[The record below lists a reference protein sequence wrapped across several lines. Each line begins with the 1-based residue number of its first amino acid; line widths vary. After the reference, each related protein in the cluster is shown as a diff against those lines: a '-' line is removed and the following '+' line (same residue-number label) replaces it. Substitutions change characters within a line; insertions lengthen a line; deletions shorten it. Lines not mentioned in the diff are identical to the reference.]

1 MAIGVLET
9 TDGAVNAL
17 AGLRSEVLRI
27 TDEFVQ
33 DSLLMSR
40 RDLADTVAISEEL
53 AKAVEFLQLVGA
65 RAVEDQNVA
74 ALGESSGSFGWSEH
88 AAPADTSAPVAAA
101 SDATSDTAT
110 GTGRKKPRPEFK
122 DAADYLRGRLGI
134 SRTEARRRLRVAADI
149 LPRRQLNGELGAAKL
164 EHLGEALAEGAISG
178 KAATV
183 IRDAVDR
190 VRPVAAPEALV
201 AMEENLTRQAQ
212 ETNIDVLFTVAATW
226 EAALDQDGAEPSPEL
241 LKARQG
247 LFYKGKRNGLHKLE
261 IAATDEQH
269 EYIATVMNVAT
280 NPRIAAN
287 RAPSEHA
294 ASSENPVA
302 NAAEPENGQDSG
314 QAWEDPRTREQQL
327 LDGLVA
333 GCKLA
338 LATDELPDTGGHR
351 PQVMVTIGYQEL
363 CGEIAGSGH
372 AVFGGMVTPK
382 TARRIACDADII
394 PVVLGSK
401 GEILDVGRKQRF
413 FNRAMRR
420 ALVARD
426 KGCAFPD
433 CCIPAVWTEA
443 HHIKPWWDG
452 GRTEVVNGTLLCS
465 FHHALMDNGNWEIE
479 VRQGIPWFIP
489 PAYLDPERRARR
501 NLYWHAGIPEAL
513 SASRAAAVT

>member
-1 MAIGVLET
+1 MAIGMLAE
-9 TDGAVNAL
+9 TDGAGSSLVA
-17 AGLRSEVLRI
+17 LRSEVLRI
-27 TDEFVQ
+27 AEEFVQ

-40 RDLADTVAISEEL
+40 RDLADNVAAIESVS
-53 AKAVEFLQLVGA
+53 KTVEFLQLAAA

-74 ALGESSGSFGWSEH
+74 ALGESSGHLGWSEP
-88 AAPADTSAPVAAA
+88 AASADTSASTAAA
-101 SDATSDTAT
+101 SVEASDTAT
-110 GTGRKKPRPEFK
+110 ATGRKKPCPEFK
-122 DAADYLRGRLGI
+122 DTADYLRRRLGI
-134 SRTEARRRLRVAADI
+134 SRTEARRRLRVAADT
-149 LPRRQLNGELGAAKL
+149 LPRRQFNGEPRAAKL

-178 KAATV
+178 KAATM

-190 VRPVAAPEALV
+190 VSQVAAPEALV

-212 ETNIDVLFTVAATW
+212 ETNVDVLFTLVATW

-247 LFYKGKRNGLHKLE
+247 VFYKGKRNGLHKLE

-287 RAPSEHA
+287 RAPSEHGV
-294 ASSENPVA
+294 SPENPEA
-302 NAAEPENGQDSG
+302 IGAEPENGQDNG
-314 QAWEDPRTREQQL
+314 HVWQDPRTREQQL

-363 CGEIAGSGH
+363 CSEIAGSGH
-372 AVFGGMVTPK
+372 AVFGGLVTSK

-433 CCIPAVWTEA
+433 CCIPAVWAEA

-452 GRTEVVNGTLLCS
+452 GLTEVANGALLCS

-513 SASRAAAVT
+513 SAAQAAVRT

>member
-1 MAIGVLET
+1 MGIGVLET
-9 TDGAVNAL
+9 TDGAGSSLIAL
-17 AGLRSEVLRI
+17 CSEVLRI
-27 TDEFVQ
+27 ADEFVQ
-33 DSLLMSR
+33 ESLLMSR
-40 RDLADTVAISEEL
+40 RDLADTAAAAEEL
-53 AKAVEFLQLVGA
+53 SKTVEFLQLAAA

-74 ALGESSGSFGWSEH
+74 ALGESRGSLGWSELPVSPDTPS
-88 AAPADTSAPVAAA
+88 AGAVSDGPSDTSTAAV
-101 SDATSDTAT
+101 
-110 GTGRKKPRPEFK
+110 RKKPRPEFK
-122 DAADYLRGRLGI
+122 DAADYLRRRLGI
-134 SRTEARRRLRVAADI
+134 SRTEARRRLQVAADT

-164 EHLGEALAEGAISG
+164 EHLGAALAEGAVSG
-178 KAATV
+178 KAATI
-183 IRDAVDR
+183 IRNAVDR
-190 VRPVAAPEALV
+190 VRPVAAPEALT

-212 ETNIDVLFTVAATW
+212 ETNIDVLFTVVATW

-241 LKARQG
+241 LRARQG
-247 LFYKGKRNGLHKLE
+247 VFYKGKRNGLHKLE

-269 EYIATVMNVAT
+269 EYISTVMNVAT

-287 RAPSEHA
+287 RAPSGHG
-294 ASSENPVA
+294 ASSEDPGSIGF
-302 NAAEPENGQDSG
+302 ETENGEDSD

-351 PQVMVTIGYQEL
+351 PQVMVTIGYKEL
-363 CGEIAGSGH
+363 CGEISGSGH
-372 AVFGGMVTPK
+372 AVFGGLVTPN

-394 PVVLGSK
+394 PVVLGTK
-401 GEILDVGRKQRF
+401 GEILDVGQKQRF

-452 GRTEVVNGTLLCS
+452 GRTEVGNGALLCS

-501 NLYWHAGIPEAL
+501 NLYWHAGISEAL
-513 SASRAAAVT
+513 SAARTAGIT

>member
-1 MAIGVLET
+1 MAIGMLEE
-9 TDGAVNAL
+9 TDGAGSSL
-17 AGLRSEVLRI
+17 AALRSEVLRI
-27 TDEFVQ
+27 ADEFVH

-40 RDLADTVAISEEL
+40 RDLADNVACTEEL
-53 AKAVEFLQLVGA
+53 AKAIEFLQLVAA

-74 ALGESSGSFGWSEH
+74 ALGESRSSLGWSEPP
-88 AAPADTSAPVAAA
+88 APADTSAPVAATLDTT
-101 SDATSDTAT
+101 SATET
-110 GTGRKKPRPEFK
+110 GTGRTKPRPEFK

-178 KAATV
+178 KAATM

-190 VRPVAAPEALV
+190 VGPVAAPEALI

-212 ETNIDVLFTVAATW
+212 ETNVDVLFTLVATW

-247 LFYKGKRNGLHKLE
+247 VFYKGKRNGLHKLE

-287 RAPSEHA
+287 RAASESG
-294 ASSENPVA
+294 ASSENPA
-302 NAAEPENGQDSG
+302 TIGAEPENGQDSG

-372 AVFGGMVTPK
+372 AVFGGLVTPK

-394 PVVLGSK
+394 PVVLGSQ
-401 GEILDVGRKQRF
+401 GEILDVGRKHRF

-433 CCIPAVWTEA
+433 CCIPAVWAEA

-452 GRTEVVNGTLLCS
+452 GLTEVVNGTLLCS

-513 SASRAAAVT
+513 SAGQAAAST